1 MSDADCSDDDGMEVP
16 GIGASVVAGEVR
28 RLSGDIVRR
37 VSDAAR
43 KMSSSSKRDDD
54 DDDLDAAFDDDDD
67 IDLGGRE
74 HGCSPGQLKRRPIPL
89 CIKLVIVLLF
99 GSALVMVLV
108 GMGGSAQQPRHS
120 PAAINRDDATGS
132 GRNVPVDSGGDAD
145 DALFDARG
153 GNAPPTESQHQPT
166 SAEVVQQDSRAA
178 RAITDM
184 QFEQQQRGEAVQLSC
199 RSTGNLHLLGQIE
212 DGKGAKILCPQGC
225 RDSDW
230 VQKHSEI
237 VWGDKDG
244 YADVSLVCYAAQHS
258 TGVDGGEFFVSIGK
272 STNFASQTRNNI
284 TTTAHDGESR
294 SFRVKLLNS
303 LADIERIRQ
312 EKHKAELEANAMV
325 PPAELRARFLH
336 VLRTIPQGL
345 AAIRFFKIA
354 VSEAPVVKLFHEF
367 DKIDKARSGYVERAQ
382 FLAEAQNE
390 KREHGAKLDDYWQRY
405 DVNAFQDM
413 DQNGD
418 GRLDKQEYQAGYYGF
433 ELALSQIITE
443 LDTDHNNKISRKEM
457 DVLRTSTVMELLSF
471 GRYVSRSG
479 SEEGEL

>member
-89 CIKLVIVLLF
+89 CIKLVIALLF

-108 GMGGSAQQPRHS
+108 GMGGNAQQPRYS

-178 RAITDM
+178 RAITDT
-184 QFEQQQRGEAVQLSC
+184 QFEQQQRGEHQQGGGRSQRSLHEAGEQQSGQWQQGKWITWLS
-199 RSTGNLHLLGQIE
+199 
-212 DGKGAKILCPQGC
+212 
-225 RDSDW
+225 
-230 VQKHSEI
+230 
-237 VWGDKDG
+237 
-244 YADVSLVCYAAQHS
+244 
-258 TGVDGGEFFVSIGK
+258 
-272 STNFASQTRNNI
+272 
-284 TTTAHDGESR
+284 
-294 SFRVKLLNS
+294 
-303 LADIERIRQ
+303 
-312 EKHKAELEANAMV
+312 
-325 PPAELRARFLH
+325 
-336 VLRTIPQGL
+336 
-345 AAIRFFKIA
+345 
-354 VSEAPVVKLFHEF
+354 
-367 DKIDKARSGYVERAQ
+367 
-382 FLAEAQNE
+382 
-390 KREHGAKLDDYWQRY
+390 
-405 DVNAFQDM
+405 
-413 DQNGD
+413 
-418 GRLDKQEYQAGYYGF
+418 
-433 ELALSQIITE
+433 
-443 LDTDHNNKISRKEM
+443 
-457 DVLRTSTVMELLSF
+457 
-471 GRYVSRSG
+471 
-479 SEEGEL
+479 